1 MRKSRENYTK
11 NAKRRNARKPAKVA
25 KKTVRVQTL
34 GYISKRVASDFVREW
49 SFRDFRVG
57 KSPCKFQ
64 QKKMVDFSPRIR
76 HNQLEHTSG
85 AKAKPHAP
93 QASRGYGCLPHIR
106 HYNHQHNNQNQHIGY
121 HTADLECPLFIH
133 TDFAAEMPQTFSKH
147 LSAVKPAKRER
158 IEYSKEQV

>member
-1 MRKSRENYTK
+1 MRENQRKSRKKLFAFKPSDTFQKGLPVSLYVNSLFVTFASENL
-11 NAKRRNARKPAKVA
+11 PANFNKKKKV
-25 KKTVRVQTL
+25 
-34 GYISKRVASDFVREW
+34 I
-49 SFRDFRVG
+49 
-57 KSPCKFQ
+57 
-64 QKKMVDFSPRIR
+64 FSPRIR

-85 AKAKPHAP
+85 AK
-93 QASRGYGCLPHIR
+93 ASRGYGCLPHIR

-158 IEYSKEQV
+158 IEDSKEQV